1 MTEKEKNS
9 AELKRALFFAGGILF
24 GILMFVGTMKII
36 EVVPLLIHF
45 DRYER
50 RMMVID
56 SVDAE
61 YGKSGRA
68 LSYVGYGHVGASQR
82 LRVSLGSVD
91 NKKISA
97 FVEKVVNN
105 DTASIEVFYY
115 RQGNSAFRSK
125 HFSFSEFRSEAI
137 TNLKRAILYMSPSLI
152 CFFFALFYHV
162 KLMKESS
169 RNQKR
174 KLSRM

>member
-24 GILMFVGTMKII
+24 GILMFVGTTKII

-56 SVDAE
+56 SVDADH
-61 YGKSGRA
+61 GKSGRA
-68 LSYVGYGHVGASQR
+68 LSYFGYGYVDADQR
-82 LRVSLGSVD
+82 LQVSLGSVD
-91 NKKISA
+91 NKIISA
-97 FVEKVVNN
+97 FVEKVEEN

-125 HFSFSEFRSEAI
+125 HLSFSDFRYNAI
-137 TNLKRAILYMSPSLI
+137 YNLKKAILFVSPSLI
-152 CFFFALFYHV
+152 CLFFAFFYHV
-162 KLMKESS
+162 KLIKEKRMKE
-169 RNQKR
+169 KR
-174 KLSRM
+174 